1 MTHKKWSEKEIA
13 FLVNHY
19 NNYTNQEIANILDRT
34 VGSIERKAG
43 TLKLFKSQDTINN
56 GKLRKKDLINFIKDN
71 YENMTAQEIADIFNE
86 NVNNVRRI
94 ISYHGLQKS
103 ETCYGA
109 TSTRTVWTQEE
120 EQFLND
126 NYQMLTQEQM
136 STVLHKTLKSIQKKM
151 SYMGL
156 KKKDR
161 GITYT
166 SKEVKFLIDN
176 YNNYPLKELATLM
189 NKTVSSIQYNAR
201 KHNLIKEI
209 VPTRPEKD
217 VMLILDRYNIPYD
230 FQFNI
235 RGFIADFRIG
245 NKIIEVQGDYWHC
258 NPKIYSEPINETQKN
273 KIKIDKIKYNVYKE
287 LGYEVLYLWEY
298 DIVNDINHCIEKIL
312 NFVAVLGQVSQET
325 QDD

>member
-1 MTHKKWSEKEIA
+1 MTYQKWSKKEIS

-19 NNYTNQEIANILDRT
+19 NDYTNQQIADKLNRT

-43 TLKLFKSQDTINN
+43 SLKLFKSEVAIKN
-56 GKLRKKDLINFIKDN
+56 GKLQKSDLLSFIKEN
-71 YENMTAQEIADIFNE
+71 YQNMTAQEIADIFNE
-86 NVNNVRRI
+86 NVNNVRRL

-103 ETCYGA
+103 DTRYGV
-109 TSTRTVWTQEE
+109 TSSRTIWTEQE

-156 KKKDR
+156 KKKDK
-161 GITYT
+161 GASYT
-166 SKEVKFLIDN
+166 PKEIKFLIDN

-189 NKTVSSIQYNAR
+189 NKSVSSIQYNAR

-209 VPTRPEKD
+209 IPTRPEKD
-217 VMLILDRYNIPYD
+217 VMLILDRYNISYE
-230 FQFNI
+230 FQFNV
-235 RGFIADFRIG
+235 RGFIADFKIG

-258 NPKIYSEPINETQKN
+258 NPRFYSEPINETQRN
-273 KIKIDKIKYNVYKE
+273 KVKIDKIKYNVYEE
-287 LGYEVLYLWEY
+287 LGYEILYLWEY
-298 DIVNDINHCIEKIL
+298 DIVNNIDDCIEKIL
-312 NFVAVLGQVSQET
+312 NFVAVHGQGSQKAM
-325 QDD
+325 DD